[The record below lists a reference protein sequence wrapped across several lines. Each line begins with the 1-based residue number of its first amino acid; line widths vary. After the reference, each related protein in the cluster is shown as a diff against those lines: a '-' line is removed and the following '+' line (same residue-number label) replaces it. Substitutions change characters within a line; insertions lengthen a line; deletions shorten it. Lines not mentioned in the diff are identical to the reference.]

1 MKYTNVCMLG
11 VDFQLKAWHSLS
23 FGERKTRLD
32 SPQLPGQ
39 QEFVLERS
47 KRLNLD
53 PGRGDWGDKRPVP
66 LDNHLQEAS
75 PSG

>member
-1 MKYTNVCMLG
+1 MLG

-39 QEFVLERS
+39 QEQFVLERS

-53 PGRGDWGDKRPVP
+53 PGGGDLPDGGDR
-66 LDNHLQEAS
+66 
-75 PSG
+75 